1 MPPQRYG
8 NPTCERLTNTSSV
21 RRQSR
26 SRSGASVDGPAL
38 ASPVV
43 DPSRRGEGEVA
54 PQPARGAKHSINIA
68 LRRFIRVLYEKTDR
82 FAKAGFLNRVP
93 PGMRAQNSHE
103 PTPPANCARPAG
115 LLSASTKRRR
125 RYRDNVFNSTPPDP
139 VHTRQGLIQVLAGW
153 HPSMKVLR
161 SVVCALVMMA
171 ADSGVSADEV
181 EIVVLK
187 HRTLDQVLPML
198 KPLVDSGGA
207 VSGMESQIIIRT
219 NARNLIQLKKVL
231 ASVDVPQRRLTIS
244 VRQTRDFVAARE
256 GLDVGVATGSAHA
269 RVYSSRSAADE
280 VVTQQVQTIDGKSA
294 FIAIGQSVPFQ
305 TQSVVPT
312 PAGYG
317 VAESTM
323 IRTVSTGFSV
333 MPRVLGDRVTLDI
346 HPRRATLGGS
356 TPASVE
362 SQHVASTV
370 TGRLGEWMRLGG
382 TATGADRGRVLSSA
396 SASRDE
402 QRTVWVKVDEVP

>member
-1 MPPQRYG
+1 
-8 NPTCERLTNTSSV
+8 
-21 RRQSR
+21 
-26 SRSGASVDGPAL
+26 
-38 ASPVV
+38 
-43 DPSRRGEGEVA
+43 
-54 PQPARGAKHSINIA
+54 
-68 LRRFIRVLYEKTDR
+68 
-82 FAKAGFLNRVP
+82 
-93 PGMRAQNSHE
+93 
-103 PTPPANCARPAG
+103 
-115 LLSASTKRRR
+115 
-125 RYRDNVFNSTPPDP
+125 
-139 VHTRQGLIQVLAGW
+139 
-153 HPSMKVLR
+153 MKVLR

-280 VVTQQVQTIDGKSA
+280 VVTQQVQTIDGKAA